1 MRQFSYAQLIFILIF
16 SIQHAKG
23 CSNKAIVTILTPDV
37 KSVGDSSRIAFLI
50 NKSMKLQQ
58 SHPDSSFIFAQ
69 EALTIA
75 RNAHN
80 EAAEAISLNRL
91 GVVLWKNGKYDRAL
105 QCLLA
110 SLKIREARKDL
121 RGQLACLNNIGILY
135 SDQNENIK
143 ALTYHFKAK
152 AIAESLR
159 DKKRLSIVLS
169 NIGNCYSKLNKIVLA
184 LTYEMNAYT
193 LQQNLPDHTMLPST
207 LSILGD
213 IYYKMNHR
221 ALALDYYR
229 LSAIY
234 AISNNNWS
242 DLADTYNSIA
252 LLYKNSSQ
260 VDSST
265 FYAKKALS
273 AAQQSAYPI
282 GIYNASNTLAQL
294 YSGKNDHLE
303 LFYFKTATA
312 AKDSMFNAEKIK
324 QIQIMSFNEATRQAE
339 IAEEKQREADERIN
353 NLQLIG
359 IAIFI
364 PSLFFAVLLLS
375 KSKIHRRVIEF
386 LSVLSLLLTFEF
398 ITLFIHPFVQLISNH
413 LPIIELAILVV
424 LASVLVPLH
433 HRLTH
438 WMHEKLV
445 QAHRHLPPV
454 PGANEPSA
462 PVSGPEIDSQK

>member
-1 MRQFSYAQLIFILIF
+1 
-16 SIQHAKG
+16 
-23 CSNKAIVTILTPDV
+23 
-37 KSVGDSSRIAFLI
+37 
-50 NKSMKLQQ
+50 MKLQQ

-69 EALTIA
+69 EALTIS

-80 EAAEAISLNRL
+80 ETAEAISLNRL

-135 SDQNENIK
+135 SDQNENTK

-454 PGANEPSA
+454 PGANEPIA
-462 PVSGPEIDSQK
+462 PVPGPEIDSQK

>member
-1 MRQFSYAQLIFILIF
+1 
-16 SIQHAKG
+16 
-23 CSNKAIVTILTPDV
+23 
-37 KSVGDSSRIAFLI
+37 
-50 NKSMKLQQ
+50 MKLQQ